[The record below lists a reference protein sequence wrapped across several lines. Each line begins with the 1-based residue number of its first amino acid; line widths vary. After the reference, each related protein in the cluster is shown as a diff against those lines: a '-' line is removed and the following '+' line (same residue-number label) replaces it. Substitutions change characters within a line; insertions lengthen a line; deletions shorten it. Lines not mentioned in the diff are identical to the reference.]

1 MAKHSVRKVR
11 GNRRGVILA
20 VIFAVLA
27 IAFFTYR
34 ILDIKKENDILRQN
48 QEVLK
53 ENIEEESAKQEELQ
67 KKVGKGL
74 TEQDIIRIARE
85 KFGLVFPNEIIFVPE
100 EK

>member
-53 ENIEEESAKQEELQ
+53 ENIEEENAKQKELQ